1 MRAAG
6 VEAVLNVFE
15 GQSHAQYAA
24 DPSSPETK
32 EYFDEVRTFFERHLG
47 KSGAE

>member
-6 VEAVLNVFE
+6 VEAALHVFE

-24 DPSSPETK
+24 DPSAPETR
-32 EYFDEVRTFFERHLG
+32 EYFDEVRKFFDRHLG
-47 KSGAE
+47 K